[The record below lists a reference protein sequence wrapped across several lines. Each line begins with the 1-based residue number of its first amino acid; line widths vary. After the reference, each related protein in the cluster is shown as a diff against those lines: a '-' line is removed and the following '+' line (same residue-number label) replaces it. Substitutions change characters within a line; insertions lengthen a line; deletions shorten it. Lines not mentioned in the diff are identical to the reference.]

1 MQQWSSDTWS
11 ASTTVDSPVP
21 FYSRT
26 SSVYTTSSRTESSST
41 SHISSVANSHQ
52 MPFSSHRYPYYNNL
66 DSSSSLTSALS
77 SAYGSDEFSAWTS
90 YDLPPQQRSY
100 SSHYS
105 PAVPTPLPV
114 SNVTPSTRESYLSSS
129 PYGVSHNSGFPFTM
143 SVSTPPSGSWVSSLT
158 STPRR
163 TKRRP
168 YTKLQI
174 IELEKEFQENMYLTR
189 DRRTRLAETLNLT
202 ERQVKIW
209 FQNRRMKLKKLT
221 EREKQE
227 NEQMQREKEALGA
240 RMLAVQR
247 AKAAQ
252 MASK

>member
-11 ASTTVDSPVP
+11 ASTTADSPVP
-21 FYSRT
+21 FYSRN
-26 SSVYTTSSRTESSST
+26 SSVYTTSSRTEASST
-41 SHISSVANSHQ
+41 HITSIASSHQ
-52 MPFSSHRYPYYNNL
+52 MPYACHRYPYYNNL
-66 DSSSSLTSALS
+66 DASTTSLSSALS
-77 SAYGSDEFSAWTS
+77 SPYSAEEFSAWS
-90 YDLPPQQRSY
+90 SFDLGSQQRSY
-100 SSHYS
+100 SSHFA
-105 PAVPTPLPV
+105 PAAPTPLPPA
-114 SNVTPSTRESYLSSS
+114 NVAPAREAYLSSS
-129 PYGVSHNSGFPFTM
+129 AYSHNAGFPFSM
-143 SVSTPPSGSWVSSLT
+143 SVSSPPSGSWVSSLT

-189 DRRTRLAETLNLT
+189 DRRTRLAETLNLS

-252 MASK
+252 LANS